1 MNKTLL
7 LAAVAA
13 LSLSAA
19 SAASARD
26 QIQIVGSST
35 VFPFTTTG
43 AETFAKTGPFKAPVV
58 ESTGT
63 GGGMKLFRA
72 GVGEQ
77 HPDMT
82 GASRA
87 MKSSEFED
95 CAKNGVTEIVEIK
108 IGYDGIVLANAKNG
122 PEFNLTKA
130 PIWMALAKQVPF
142 DGKLVD
148 NPYKKWNE
156 IDASLPNEPIVVYGP
171 PPTSGTRDAFV
182 ELVMDKGCEASPV
195 VEALDKD
202 AKKAACQTVREDGA
216 FIEAGENDTLIVQK
230 LEADPEAAGI
240 FGFSFLDQNGDK
252 VKGAVVDGKAPTYE
266 AIADGSY
273 KVSRPLFLY
282 VKKAHV
288 GVIPGI
294 PEFLVEYTSE
304 RAWGPDGYLADKG
317 LIAMPDEQRQS
328 FGEAATG
335 LTAMMAPK

>member
-35 VFPFTTTG
+35 VYPFTTAV
-43 AETFAKTGPFKAPVV
+43 AEQFGKSGGGKTPVV

-63 GGGMKLFRA
+63 GGGMKLFCA

-130 PIWMALAKQVPF
+130 QIWMALAKQVPV

-182 ELVMDKGCEASPV
+182 ELVMD
-195 VEALDKD
+195 
-202 AKKAACQTVREDGA
+202 AACQAEVKAANEKGCGEIREDGA
-216 FIEAGENDTLIVQK
+216 FVEAGENDNLIVQK

-252 VKGAVVDGKAPTYE
+252 VKGAVIDGKEPTYE

-317 LIAMPDEQRQS
+317 LIAMPDEERKS